1 MVSVDLSLLKRALQV
16 WDGKLDSQMVPMPVG
31 DLMLQCQASFE
42 RQFFIINVYSHSYSF
57 VAAVVKLLEKSIGL
71 EIDVQS
77 KPLNV
82 TSLRDEGNVL
92 LLCFLSLICDRT

>member
-1 MVSVDLSLLKRALQV
+1 
-16 WDGKLDSQMVPMPVG
+16 
-31 DLMLQCQASFE
+31 MLQCTVSFE
-42 RQFFIINVYSHSYSF
+42 RQFLIINVYSHSYSF
-57 VAAVVKLLEKSIGL
+57 VAAVVKLLGKSIGL

-77 KPLNV
+77 KPSNV